1 MEEKILLDTDIG
13 DDIDDAY
20 ALGLLLA
27 EKANLIGITTVYR
40 NSIQRAKIAGKIL
53 QLFHRRIPVYAGE
66 DIPKKQ
72 PLFRFECSDQGKKA
86 VVPHYIS
93 AEMAGVTFRR
103 GAVDFIL
110 RTLEK
115 FPNRITLLAIGPL
128 TNLARAY
135 EKDPDAF
142 RLAKKI
148 MLMGGNYSE
157 KEAEWNILCDPEAA
171 ERVFSSGVPIT
182 AVGIDVTRNCTFDD
196 AMLAFLRNLNEER
209 FRLLVRMTE
218 IWIRQNREKN
228 QPPTMHDPLTA
239 EALLFPSLL
248 QYRYGNFK
256 VETEGSLRGVTLPDS
271 RGVKIKYAVQANY
284 GEFFNRIRKLFGKE
298 ENHDG

>member
-1 MEEKILLDTDIG
+1 M
-13 DDIDDAY
+13 
-20 ALGLLLA
+20 
-27 EKANLIGITTVYR
+27 
-40 NSIQRAKIAGKIL
+40 
-53 QLFHRRIPVYAGE
+53 
-66 DIPKKQ
+66 
-72 PLFRFECSDQGKKA
+72 
-86 VVPHYIS
+86 
-93 AEMAGVTFRR
+93 
-103 GAVDFIL
+103 
-110 RTLEK
+110 
-115 FPNRITLLAIGPL
+115 
-128 TNLARAY
+128 
-135 EKDPDAF
+135 
-142 RLAKKI
+142 
-148 MLMGGNYSE
+148 
-157 KEAEWNILCDPEAA
+157 
-171 ERVFSSGVPIT
+171 
-182 AVGIDVTRNCTFDD
+182 GIDVTRNCTFDD